1 MSDSAVLEKKS
12 PVDVSAGKNTANTA
26 VSAKT
31 PVTIAVMDQSPQ
43 TEIRAESPLYHA
55 ELGKLAELGKKTG
68 GVVFRELA
76 LLGHLTIRGSQQN
89 SSFMNGCAEV
99 FGIALPTKPLTT
111 ASQGAISIRWVSPD
125 EWLVIL
131 PMEHTF
137 DVEKT
142 LRNLI
147 EGHFQ
152 IVNVSGGQ
160 TIFELSGPDAINVL
174 KKSAPLDFHQSEFP
188 VGKAVNTKFAKSTA
202 QIYRKSTD
210 IWELVVR
217 RSFSDYLWLWIQ
229 DASMEYGLVV
239 KKI

>member
-12 PVDVSAGKNTANTA
+12 PVDVSAGKNTATA
-26 VSAKT
+26 VSAKAA
-31 PVTIAVMDQSPQ
+31 VTIAVMDQNPQ
-43 TEIRAESPLYHA
+43 TEIRAESPLFHA
-55 ELGKLAELGKKTG
+55 ELDKLAEQGKKEG
-68 GVVFRELA
+68 GVIFRELA

-89 SSFMNGCAEV
+89 SSFMKGCAEV

-111 ASQGAISIRWVSPD
+111 ASQGMTSIRWVSPD

-131 PMEHTF
+131 PMEQTF
-137 DVEKT
+137 DVEKA
-142 LRNLI
+142 LRGLI

-174 KKSAPLDFHQSEFP
+174 KKSAPLDFHLSEFP
-188 VGKAVNTKFAKSTA
+188 VGKVANTKFAKSTA
-202 QIYRKSTD
+202 QIYRTG
-210 IWELVVR
+210 IENWELVVR

-229 DASMEYGLVV
+229 DASMEYGLVI
-239 KKI
+239 KK

>member
-1 MSDSAVLEKKS
+1 MSDSAVLEKKA
-12 PVDVSAGKNTANTA
+12 PVDASAGKNTAAA
-26 VSAKT
+26 VSAKAA
-31 PVTIAVMDQSPQ
+31 VTIAVMDQNPQ

-137 DVEKT
+137 DVEKA
-142 LRNLI
+142 LRGLI

-239 KKI
+239 KR